1 MDRAGLVGADGPT
14 HHGALDLSYFRCIQG
29 SVIMAPKDEQELRDM
44 LYTATLFKKGPIA
57 IRYPRGNGFGVELK
71 PFSKLEIG
79 KGEICAQGK
88 DAAILA
94 VGNMV
99 DMAMQTREILSKQ
112 NIDVEVVNMRFI
124 KPVDGELLKDVFS
137 RHKKVMTLED
147 NVIIGGFGSAV
158 LEFMNQNRIKDVE
171 VLVHGLPDRFI
182 EHATPDELYEDLKL
196 DGKGVSSILK
206 EFLKEKLYYNV

>member
-1 MDRAGLVGADGPT
+1 
-14 HHGALDLSYFRCIQG
+14 
-29 SVIMAPKDEQELRDM
+29 
-44 LYTATLFKKGPIA
+44 
-57 IRYPRGNGFGVELK
+57 
-71 PFSKLEIG
+71 
-79 KGEICAQGK
+79 
-88 DAAILA
+88 
-94 VGNMV
+94 
-99 DMAMQTREILSKQ
+99 
-112 NIDVEVVNMRFI
+112 
-124 KPVDGELLKDVFS
+124 
-137 RHKKVMTLED
+137 MTLED